1 MVRDGSESRQQSQH
15 ADAHVLGNQAANGT
29 MGTKVGGGAAKNRPV
44 T

>member
-1 MVRDGSESRQQSQH
+1 MVATAPRAVSNPSMPTPTSSETK
-15 ADAHVLGNQAANGT
+15 ANGT